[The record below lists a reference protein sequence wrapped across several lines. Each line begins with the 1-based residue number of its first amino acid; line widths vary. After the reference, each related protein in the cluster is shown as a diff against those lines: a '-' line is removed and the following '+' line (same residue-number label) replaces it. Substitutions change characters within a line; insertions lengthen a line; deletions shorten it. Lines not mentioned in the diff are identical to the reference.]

1 MEKMIRQSDIENYC
15 VALQGEERSPG
26 TIAKYRRDIMAF
38 SQWVDGLAASKEL
51 AANWKGHLLE
61 CHYAPRTV
69 NSMLAALNGFFNFM
83 GWEIKVKFLKIQNQ
97 IFRDERR
104 ELTRAEYS
112 RLITAAQNGGKERL
126 MLIMETLCAT
136 GIRISELRYITVSA
150 VQIGRVVVSL
160 KGKIRTAKKKKIA
173 SGEIFLTKSG
183 RPVSRRQIWYEMK
196 QLCLKAGVLSSKVF
210 PHNFRH
216 LFATAFYSAC
226 KDIVRLADVLGHSSI
241 ETTRIYLAISGAEQA
256 RQIERLDLVL

>member
-136 GIRISELRYITVSA
+136 GIRISELRYITVPLWIACLSI
-150 VQIGRVVVSL
+150 VFCSFFDLTVVPYAIFMLLFSL
-160 KGKIRTAKKKKIA
+160 GLQLSYTTYDTENKILIRRKCGFKKKCNMTVCDAKPVYQGDFMVGIEVYE
-173 SGEIFLTKSG
+173 GRKKLTKV
-183 RPVSRRQIWYEMK
+183 PVFIEYKNR
-196 QLCLKAGVLSSKVF
+196 A
-210 PHNFRH
+210 
-216 LFATAFYSAC
+216 
-226 KDIVRLADVLGHSSI
+226 RLIKTFFG
-241 ETTRIYLAISGAEQA
+241 IYG
-256 RQIERLDLVL
+256 

>member
-160 KGKIRTAKKKKIA
+160 KGKIRTVLLPEKLRRKLLKYAKKKKSPLVRYFSPKA
-173 SGEIFLTKSG
+173 EDRFPDG
-183 RPVSRRQIWYEMK
+183 RF
-196 QLCLKAGVLSSKVF
+196 G
-210 PHNFRH
+210 
-216 LFATAFYSAC
+216 
-226 KDIVRLADVLGHSSI
+226 
-241 ETTRIYLAISGAEQA
+241 TR
-256 RQIERLDLVL
+256 

>member
-160 KGKIRTAKKKKIA
+160 KGKIRTVLLPEKLRRKLLKYAKKKKIA

-183 RPVSRRQIWYEMK
+183 RPVSRRQKSFWMPLRASRWWSFRAK
-196 QLCLKAGVLSSKVF
+196 RDLLKMQS
-210 PHNFRH
+210 RRQ
-216 LFATAFYSAC
+216 
-226 KDIVRLADVLGHSSI
+226 VRISLWKNKIRSDL
-241 ETTRIYLAISGAEQA
+241 IYQYLPA
-256 RQIERLDLVL
+256 VHF